1 MIQHIS
7 PLVDLA
13 ALDRCRLTG
22 VLLHR
27 CCQRLAAIQNVQPR
41 RDEIEA
47 AFHQVAQQL
56 AHHRRVLRGSLP
68 YAQDRFAPV
77 FTDAQRG
84 HHLLPF
90 ERRRVDQQRAQP
102 HLVQPSLHHVLQL
115 RPARLDE
122 VFTDCALLQPVCFGE
137 LAHRLAVLPC
147 AQPEHQLL
155 PHGLGQRLAAVEH
168 FVAAQPHFL
177 VLGGPHAWPLDRNLL
192 AHHHA
197 VAALTTP
204 PAGRPVRLPL
214 AARAGQCPDFF
225 LHQQIHQ
232 LQAGLT
238 NQFTHAFTQP
248 AHHLG
253 HGQHHLHRRISIR
266 GHCLELL
273 HSSLRL
279 NLVWF
284 LHSDSPFSR
293 QKKLLSAYQRL
304 RAGESLLSTIYRA
317 FSRDPSRT
325 TENEHLRAEN
335 PVRAVNTTAFLE
347 RYWYCILLEQARR
360 DHSPDLRG
368 RPTYFTRMR
377 RRATWSAPMD

>member
-1 MIQHIS
+1 MKSRPRSTRSPSNSPTTVAFSVAPCRMPKIVLRPSSPMPNAATICCPSNGVASIS
-7 PLVDLA
+7 NAHSRTLSSRRSIMSFNFA
-13 ALDRCRLTG
+13 
-22 VLLHR
+22 
-27 CCQRLAAIQNVQPR
+27 RLASMKC
-41 RDEIEA
+41 
-47 AFHQVAQQL
+47 
-56 AHHRRVLRGSLP
+56 SLTALFSSP
-68 YAQDRFAPV
+68 YA
-77 FTDAQRG
+77 
-84 HHLLPF
+84 
-90 ERRRVDQQRAQP
+90 
-102 HLVQPSLHHVLQL
+102 S
-115 RPARLDE
+115 
-122 VFTDCALLQPVCFGE
+122 E

-168 FVAAQPHFL
+168 FVAGQPHFL

-266 GHCLELL
+266 GHC
-273 HSSLRL
+273 
-279 NLVWF
+279 
-284 LHSDSPFSR
+284 
-293 QKKLLSAYQRL
+293 
-304 RAGESLLSTIYRA
+304 
-317 FSRDPSRT
+317 
-325 TENEHLRAEN
+325 
-335 PVRAVNTTAFLE
+335 
-347 RYWYCILLEQARR
+347 
-360 DHSPDLRG
+360 
-368 RPTYFTRMR
+368 
-377 RRATWSAPMD
+377 